1 MPFTAR
7 HWEELTGQG
16 YTVVSGAIDG
26 RSLRA
31 AQDAA
36 NHLNAVHPDEGWER
50 SKNESWREI
59 RYCRRHEFMA
69 IAGTVL
75 DPLALEVLET
85 APPRDFV
92 QFACTMPGFATK
104 GGVGRNFHVDG
115 GKDQLIDV
123 FNILFGVALTAVS
136 SDTAGGFHV
145 LPGSHAT
152 LAAEFKRH
160 SADPSPH
167 WGQIKLDF
175 QREALPGA
183 RMVVPRLAPGDI
195 IVAHSLLSHGTSI
208 NTTAVRRDMLF
219 QRRAAAPLWDPATQ
233 SQERLAFM
241 RNPWKFFR
249 PSPIY
254 SHRR

>member
-1 MPFTAR
+1 MLFTAS

-16 YTVVSGAIDG
+16 YTIVSGAIDDP
-26 RSLRA
+26 RLRA

-59 RYCRRHEFMA
+59 RYCRRLEFMA
-69 IAGTVL
+69 IATAVL

-145 LPGSHAT
+145 LPGSHAK
-152 LAAEFKRH
+152 LAAEFMRQP
-160 SADPSPH
+160 AVPSPH

-175 QREALPGA
+175 QREALAGA
-183 RMVVPRLAPGDI
+183 HMVVPRMTPGDI
-195 IVAHSLLSHGTSI
+195 VVAHSLLSHGTSA
-208 NTTAVRRDMLF
+208 NTSGARRDMLF
-219 QRRAAAPLWDPATQ
+219 QRRAAAPLWDPAMQ

-249 PSPIY
+249 QPPTY

>member
-1 MPFTAR
+1 MLFIAR

-16 YTVVSGAIDG
+16 YTIVSGAIDG
-26 RSLRA
+26 ARLRA

-59 RYCRRHEFMA
+59 RYCRHGAFMA
-69 IAGTVL
+69 IARDVL

-85 APPRDFV
+85 APSRDFV

-123 FNILFGVALTAVS
+123 FNILYGVALTAVS

-152 LAAEFKRH
+152 LAAEFMRQP
-160 SADPSPH
+160 ADPSLH
-167 WGQIKLDF
+167 WGEVKLNF
-175 QREALPGA
+175 QRQALAAA

-195 IVAHSLLSHGTSI
+195 IVAHSLLSHGTSA
-208 NTTAVRRDMLF
+208 NSTAARRDMLF

-233 SQERLAFM
+233 SQMRLAFM

-249 PSPIY
+249 LPPIY